1 MNKLTIIACAVALA
15 LACQKPE
22 PNYLPQKSTIIDLEE
37 VDKTLPAEQIPI
49 QLIYDNQRHVK
60 DGKRKMP
67 HVRSIHMLT
76 PGPDSTLLL
85 WDDLS
90 TRIVQLNADGR
101 FVKHFQGAKS
111 GPGKFEYMHR
121 TLLRAGDELYIPDY
135 FNHIKVYDLGLN
147 YLRTITNTLLEHP
160 YFAVGRNGV
169 LLFAPSKTG
178 QVCRPEILQKK
189 PGDPPPPLHP
199 DLLHMITVHD
209 GKSQEL
215 RNLGPV
221 TADDTLVFSF
231 SRRLPYHILADAN
244 SQYIWCLFDYYP
256 AIRKYDYKG
265 RFLEEITF
273 VSTEIDKALQSV
285 GYLPKPH
292 ESMGGILVFQNAH
305 LAANGDIM
313 VTIAQHGNVR
323 LSGKGQVT
331 RVVKRYKF
339 QFDPP
344 PVENEAPWLLA
355 QLIGDTMY
363 AYYWRGMIYK
373 EVKPSLQG
381 D

>member
-1 MNKLTIIACAVALA
+1 MNKLTIITCAVALA
-15 LACQKPE
+15 LACQKPA
-22 PNYLPQKSTIIDLEE
+22 PDYLPQKSTIIDLEE
-37 VDKTLPAEQIPI
+37 VDKTLPAEQIPV

-85 WDDLS
+85 WDDIS
-90 TRIVQLNADGR
+90 TRIVQLNAHGR
-101 FVKHFQGAKS
+101 FVKQYQGAKE

-121 TLLRAGDELYIPDY
+121 TLLRAGDEIYIPDF

-147 YLRTITNTLLEHP
+147 YLRTITNTMLERP
-160 YFAVGRNGV
+160 NFAVGCNGV

-178 QVCRPEILQKK
+178 QICAPEILQKK
-189 PGDPPPPLHP
+189 PGDPPPLHA

-231 SRRLPYHILADAN
+231 SRRLPYHVLADAN
-244 SQYIWCLFDYYP
+244 SEYIWCVFDYYP
-256 AIRKYDYKG
+256 VIRKYDYKG
-265 RFLEEITF
+265 HFLEEITF
-273 VSTEIDKALQSV
+273 VSTEIDKSLQRV

-292 ESMGGILVFQNAH
+292 ESMGGVLVFQNPH
-305 LAANGDIM
+305 LAPNGDII
-313 VTIAQHGNVR
+313 VCIAHHGNVW
-323 LSGKGQVT
+323 LSGKDDVT
-331 RVVKRYKF
+331 RVLKRYQF
-339 QFDPP
+339 QMDPSQY
-344 PVENEAPWLLA
+344 EEEAPWLLA

-363 AYYWRGMIYK
+363 AYHWRGMIYK
-373 EVKPSLQG
+373 EMKQSGQV